1 LIPADDGHWMTMQRY
16 DGIWRT
22 AVGVLAA
29 IGVLAALLLVPLGP
43 ILAAFAF
50 VAFLAAASSVS
61 FGLSADLPPAQVFR
75 AAPRWATLGGGAAV
89 ATLGYGVAA
98 GAEVLLLLLV
108 VAGSAPPVGRWL
120 GWLPSTA
127 ARPTAAKLTAA
138 KPAGGKS
145 SPRKPARIKPILLD
159 VVLPEL
165 KPEDQL
171 SQLTAAELCMAW
183 RRSFTELRRSD
194 HWSATIDVR
203 RAYLD
208 ELERRY
214 PEQFAAWLASGPRAA
229 SDPGRFFNHSDA

>member
-1 LIPADDGHWMTMQRY
+1 MQRY

-29 IGVLAALLLVPLGP
+29 IGVTAALLLVPLGP

-61 FGLSADLPPAQVFR
+61 FGLSAERPPAEVFR
-75 AAPRWATLGGGAAV
+75 AAPRWAGLGGGIAV

-108 VAGSAPPVGRWL
+108 VAGTAPPVAAWL
-120 GWLPSTA
+120 GWLPSTTAKPTAGNPAIGSGA
-127 ARPTAAKLTAA
+127 ARKSAAGRRGAVD
-138 KPAGGKS
+138 PE
-145 SPRKPARIKPILLD
+145 PID

-165 KPEDQL
+165 DPGAQL
-171 SQLTAAELCMAW
+171 SKLSAAELCLAW
-183 RRSFTELRRSD
+183 RRSFTELGRAD

-214 PEQFAAWLASGPRAA
+214 PDDFAAWLASGPRAA